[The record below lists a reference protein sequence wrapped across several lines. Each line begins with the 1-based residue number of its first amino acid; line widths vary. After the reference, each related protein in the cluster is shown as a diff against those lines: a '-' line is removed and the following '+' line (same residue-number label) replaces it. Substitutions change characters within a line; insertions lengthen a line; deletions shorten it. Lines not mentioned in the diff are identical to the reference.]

1 MPHIPTLYELSY
13 RESILRY
20 GLFREEI
27 QDLIDNPD
35 RHVPTHHQVDPR
47 VIEAY
52 LGISTTPTFHIH
64 SQEYS
69 LISRYYR
76 EYYPHWLAAVEDN
89 NQSIQ
94 RRSQGLQ
101 AGIDCWRNGYLQTYL
116 YFDDFFL
123 RENYY
128 RCLPT
133 IGCLTGI
140 LWYAHKTPSTIY
152 ATAKRIIQLCP
163 HSPTAPLPDF
173 QGLNPKQ
180 KEGIYR
186 HIEEELKPGSGN
198 RALTQ
203 RHNSFVCEAL
213 ARGATGPNLQPY
225 RDRSYEVFGE
235 EYWVYQLPV
244 QTLVIATVCH
254 YQVVAS
260 HSYANFHSIDD
271 LRQVLLDRYVERRDL
286 SSFEPHLQRVNQGSS
301 WEGGSPAIFN
311 TIPPEDEIE
320 GLYDIYTGR
329 PVAAPAPSDSST
341 DSLFGPDED
350 G

>member
-1 MPHIPTLYELSY
+1 MVCSFYIPMLYQLSY

-35 RHVPTHHQVDPR
+35 RRVPTYHQVDPR

-52 LGISTTPTFHIH
+52 LGISTTPTFHIGF
-64 SQEYS
+64 QEYS

-76 EYYPHWLAAVEDN
+76 EYYPNWLAAVEEN

-94 RRSQGLQ
+94 QRSQGLQ
-101 AGIDCWRNGYLQTYL
+101 AGIDCWRNGYFQMYL
-116 YFDDFFL
+116 FFDDSYL

-133 IGCLTGI
+133 IGRPTGI
-140 LWYAHKTPSTIY
+140 LWYVHRTPSTIY
-152 ATAKRIIQLCP
+152 AMAKAIIQLCP

-173 QGLNPKQ
+173 QSLSPEQ
-180 KEGIYR
+180 KEEIYH

-198 RALTQ
+198 CVLT
-203 RHNSFVCEAL
+203 RHHNNFVCEAL
-213 ARGATGPNLQPY
+213 ARGATGPNLQPH
-225 RDRSYEVFGE
+225 RDRTYEVFRE

-244 QTLVIATVCH
+244 QMLVIATVCH

-271 LRQVLLDRYVERRDL
+271 LHQVLLD
-286 SSFEPHLQRVNQGSS
+286 
-301 WEGGSPAIFN
+301 
-311 TIPPEDEIE
+311 
-320 GLYDIYTGR
+320 
-329 PVAAPAPSDSST
+329 
-341 DSLFGPDED
+341 
-350 G
+350 